1 MKVIIIKKYQKYNV
15 DDIVEVSDGFGSNF
29 LIKNGYALPINK
41 VTSKNLETRK
51 IEKQKQYELDREEA
65 LELKNKLEALELNF
79 YLKVTKD
86 VVHGSISSKKIMQ
99 ELMNQGF
106 KLDRH
111 SLPSHLLINSL
122 GITKVEISLFKDI
135 KATLKV
141 NVIGE
146 YAK

>member
-79 YLKVTKD
+79 YLKVTFNPSPCSL
-86 VVHGSISSKKIMQ
+86 VVNMFYFFWLIS
-99 ELMNQGF
+99 
-106 KLDRH
+106 R
-111 SLPSHLLINSL
+111 
-122 GITKVEISLFKDI
+122 
-135 KATLKV
+135 
-141 NVIGE
+141 
-146 YAK
+146 